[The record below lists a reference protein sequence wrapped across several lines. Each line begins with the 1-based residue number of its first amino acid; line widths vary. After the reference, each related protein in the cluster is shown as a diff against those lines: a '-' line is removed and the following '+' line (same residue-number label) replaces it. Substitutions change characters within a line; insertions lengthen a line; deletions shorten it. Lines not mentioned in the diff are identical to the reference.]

1 MLSVKTPTGLLSRD
15 SSGQAEVRE
24 WNQKEREGEQGGS
37 VLKIMAVEEILMRL
51 DGATGPSEL
60 PVKNKF
66 AGPHPQSCSFSR
78 SGVGCRNL

>member
-51 DGATGPSEL
+51 DGATGSQTVVWIRIACEKQVCWAPPPEL
-60 PVKNKF
+60 LI
-66 AGPHPQSCSFSR
+66 Q
-78 SGVGCRNL
+78 